1 MTKTFLVKIFL
12 VIYGI
17 YICIDINLLKGVAY
31 DLLQSRKIEKWYL
44 LRLTGRKAFVSNWLE
59 SINWSESIPPRDI
72 KILGQRPAGPFLPHG
87 EKVLLQPWLVILLV
101 MVSQEKCVMGQMF
114 CIDQLR
120 TPSFPTGLFKTEC
133 GFIVRSVETGLGR

>member
-17 YICIDINLLKGVAY
+17 YICIYINLLKGVAY

-44 LRLTGRKAFVSNWLE
+44 LGLTGRKAFVNNWLESIKWLE

-72 KILGQRPAGPFLPHG
+72 KILG
-87 EKVLLQPWLVILLV
+87 
-101 MVSQEKCVMGQMF
+101 
-114 CIDQLR
+114 
-120 TPSFPTGLFKTEC
+120 
-133 GFIVRSVETGLGR
+133 

>member
-1 MTKTFLVKIFL
+1 MTKTFLAKIFL

-44 LRLTGRKAFVSNWLE
+44 LRLTGRKAFVNNWLE

-72 KILGQRPAGPFLPHG
+72 KILG
-87 EKVLLQPWLVILLV
+87 
-101 MVSQEKCVMGQMF
+101 
-114 CIDQLR
+114 
-120 TPSFPTGLFKTEC
+120 
-133 GFIVRSVETGLGR
+133 